1 MRYSPN
7 GDKFASGGADGK
19 LIVFDGKTGDK
30 LDEIGSPAHSGG
42 IYSLAW
48 DPTSKLILTASGDK
62 SAKIWNVETKTLVKL
77 ANI

>member
-7 GDKFASGGADGK
+7 GEKFASGGADGK
-19 LIVFDGKTGDK
+19 LIIFDGKTGDK

-48 DPTSKLILTASGDK
+48 DPTNKFILTVSGDK
-62 SAKIWNVETKTLVKL
+62 TAKIWNVDSKSLSK
-77 ANI
+77 